1 MFDSGFNVIYA
12 NSDNQNTQPISGF
25 LLEPADWFIYTRRFC
40 QRFAPIFSILLS
52 FTHRQMMVFTTAD
65 SPFAKRRFTRS
76 SLVNSLGRASR

>member
-25 LLEPADWFIYTRRFC
+25 LLEPADWFVYTRRFC

-52 FTHRQMMVFTTAD
+52 FPQR
-65 SPFAKRRFTRS
+65 
-76 SLVNSLGRASR
+76 